1 MVPTPPGH
9 SAQSGP
15 SHLPPPE
22 VPPTPP
28 PSTQAKL
35 EHQALFWMPP
45 FPSCSPRPPLPSQS
59 RVLLPK
65 VCGTCPLLATL
76 MAILLEPHSYPDGWY
91 PASSLQAC
99 PSPQPTCP
107 LAARRLFLRP
117 TAPGSTLLRLLL
129 PPRKKSESPGF
140 TRPCPLLSHPC
151 SPSSLVTP
159 SLISKGSL
167 GAPDG
172 ASHNWEIILCVI
184 ICLGTCPLACEF
196 REGRD
201 GKGLSPCGFR
211 GLAQAWHRARAE

>member
-1 MVPTPPGH
+1 
-9 SAQSGP
+9 
-15 SHLPPPE
+15 
-22 VPPTPP
+22 
-28 PSTQAKL
+28 
-35 EHQALFWMPP
+35 
-45 FPSCSPRPPLPSQS
+45 
-59 RVLLPK
+59 
-65 VCGTCPLLATL
+65 

-91 PASSLQAC
+91 PGFWPPGL
-99 PSPQPTCP
+99 PLPQPTRP

-117 TAPGSTLLRLLL
+117 TAPGSSLLRLLL

-140 TRPCPLLSHPC
+140 IRPCPSLSHPY

-172 ASHNWEIILCVI
+172 ASHNWEVILCVI
-184 ICLGTCPLACEF
+184 IRLGTSPLGCEF